1 MKTKAYKIYSQ
12 NGQDYLEISE
22 QPGNVSLKVKT
33 SNSGV
38 ITLNREGWK
47 DLMGIDYDIKIN
59 DEVSFDDCCD
69 VSKLKLPMADATINK
84 LPEEI

>member
-22 QPGNVSLKVKT
+22 QPDNFSLKVKT
-33 SNSGV
+33 SNSGI

-47 DLMGIDYDIKIN
+47 DLIGIDYHIKIN
-59 DEVSFDDCCD
+59 DESSFDCCD
-69 VSKLKLPMADATINK
+69 PKLELPMADATINK
-84 LPEEI
+84 LREEL